1 MRAREILQED
11 YNASLEADLNN
22 LLIGA
27 KGSGAT
33 QLQTQQVVNEL
44 QNMGYSVSPASLMHL
59 LQKNPNVLNAT
70 PTMLTL
76 KTAETVADG
85 SGQSGQENAAKV
97 GDMAQSATKIG

>member
-11 YNASLEADLNN
+11 YNANLEADLNN

-33 QLQTQQVVNEL
+33 QVETQKVVNEL
-44 QNMGYSVSPASLMHL
+44 QGMGYSVNPSSLMHL

-76 KTAETVADG
+76 KTPETTAGGDG
-85 SGQSGQENAAKV
+85 VSGQDNAAKV